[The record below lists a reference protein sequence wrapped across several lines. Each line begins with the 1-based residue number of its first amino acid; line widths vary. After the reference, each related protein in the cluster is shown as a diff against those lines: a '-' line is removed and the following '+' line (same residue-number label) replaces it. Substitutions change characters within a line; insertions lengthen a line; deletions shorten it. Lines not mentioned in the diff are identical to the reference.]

1 MPTNDPVHP
10 WLYLPLFAAS
20 GGVSLMTSLSIGA
33 IASERLG
40 SDKVSYHSNNQ
51 IGLESAYLLTVFSM
65 IWVLQIT
72 EKLFSII
79 AEQLNTYEL
88 AYLHLLDG
96 LAFGFHELGTPMTL
110 AEFRDVFIG
119 TLMGNCGYSQ
129 EQAEVAIKSE
139 TADLIAFG
147 RPFISN
153 PDLVERFTNNWPLN
167 PPAEMKDWYSFVPSG
182 YIDFPTDQES

>member
-1 MPTNDPVHP
+1 
-10 WLYLPLFAAS
+10 
-20 GGVSLMTSLSIGA
+20 MTSLSIGA

>member
-1 MPTNDPVHP
+1 
-10 WLYLPLFAAS
+10 
-20 GGVSLMTSLSIGA
+20 MTSLSIGA

-65 IWVLQIT
+65 ICVLQIT

-110 AEFRDVFIG
+110 AEFSRCVYRD
-119 TLMGNCGYSQ
+119 
-129 EQAEVAIKSE
+129 
-139 TADLIAFG
+139 
-147 RPFISN
+147 
-153 PDLVERFTNNWPLN
+153 
-167 PPAEMKDWYSFVPSG
+167 
-182 YIDFPTDQES
+182 TDGQLWV